1 MTTSDVIEIITG
13 DTLLVTIRVKYNGSP
28 VNVTGRSYASQIRQT
43 PSSPVVLATFSVDM
57 SDAANGV
64 VVLSLSPAIT
74 STLKPMKVVFDV
86 QETNAGVVT
95 TIATR
100 KAVVVQDVTR

>member
-1 MTTSDVIEIITG
+1 MTTPQDIEIITG
-13 DTLLVTIRVKYNGSP
+13 DTLIITVRVKYNGSP
-28 VNVTGRSYASQIRQT
+28 VDVSGRSYASQIRQT
-43 PSSPVVLATFSVDM
+43 PSSTQVLATFSVDM
-57 SDAANGV
+57 ASASNGIV
-64 VVLSLSPAIT
+64 TLTLPPSVT

-95 TIATR
+95 TIVTR